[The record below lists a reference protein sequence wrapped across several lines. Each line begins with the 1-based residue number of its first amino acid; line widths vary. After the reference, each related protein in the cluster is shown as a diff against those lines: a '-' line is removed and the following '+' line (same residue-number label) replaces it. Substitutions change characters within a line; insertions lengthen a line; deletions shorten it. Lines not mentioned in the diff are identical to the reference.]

1 MGFLVYNVKAQA
13 QSHRAQSPKKFR
25 LVRARASN
33 SSNFVRR
40 FFLDLDLLSLA
51 DCVSAAAAA
60 ASMCLCVCASMCVV
74 PIARLGAN
82 KASDV
87 NKEPSLSQGLLFEL
101 PVWLEAVSL
110 SLCVSLSLSH
120 SMSFS
125 FSSFLFPCLSSEG
138 KKNSTALFFHR
149 SIYFFPFA
157 VTNRH
162 SSLAFDFSLSHASTH
177 THTHT
182 YAHTPIRRHRHT
194 HTHIF
199 HLS

>member
-1 MGFLVYNVKAQA
+1 MGFLLYNVKAHA
-13 QSHRAQSPKKFR
+13 QSHWAQSPKKFR
-25 LVRARASN
+25 LVWARASN

-82 KASDV
+82 KASEV

-110 SLCVSLSLSH
+110 SLCVSLSLSP
-120 SMSFS
+120 SVSFS
-125 FSSFLFPCLSSEG
+125 FSSFLFPYFSSEG
-138 KKNSTALFFHR
+138 KKTQLLFF
-149 SIYFFPFA
+149 SIVRFI
-157 VTNRH
+157 
-162 SSLAFDFSLSHASTH
+162 FSPLLWRTDIHH
-177 THTHT
+177 
-182 YAHTPIRRHRHT
+182 
-194 HTHIF
+194 
-199 HLS
+199 